1 MSNQDTDSDFYNERK
16 YCDHCDKYVS
26 YLMSTDCSFCV
37 ECGNKVHLFS
47 KNDWEEFNTNL
58 KERRP
63 KGGRSRKAKGNDKRD
78 TA

>member
-1 MSNQDTDSDFYNERK
+1 
-16 YCDHCDKYVS
+16 
-26 YLMSTDCSFCV
+26 
-37 ECGNKVHLFS
+37 
-47 KNDWEEFNTNL
+47 NDWEEFNTNL